1 MDVPE
6 ARIHQA
12 GSGWVPGRYA
22 LALDLLLVTK
32 GASDNADDRRPR
44 VRVPAECTVRREP
57 EMLDEEVR
65 MVVLD
70 RSRKRSDVQRRRID
84 MSCQLTD
91 GNGRGID
98 HRRVRGA
105 GDADSQDE
113 RRDARQHPFKPHRSL
128 PFSPFARAAGPT
140 PPRNRVS
147 TSAP

>member
-113 RRDARQHPFKPHRSL
+113 RRDARQHPFKSHSESSSL
-128 PFSPFARAAGPT
+128 PPPARAAGPT
-140 PPRNRVS
+140 PRNGSVN
-147 TSAP
+147 P